1 MLRCSF
7 CGLCTPHFKWE
18 TLRGPPSTEH
28 LASGPRIR
36 ILIQNLS
43 SCTVCEFILL
53 SFPFALDSAFNRA
66 GLVVPGGHT
75 KTRERIGSRNPTW
88 AAFRLL
94 SRSTPATGWSGLRGG
109 FPGWVEACGIGGMFV
124 DVRAHCEVL
133 PVTRTY
139 KKALYST
146 VVVYDE
152 PPKPALEQRDNCRP
166 SSRESREAMQEWGGH
181 GDPVHAHWR
190 RWN

>member
-1 MLRCSF
+1 
-7 CGLCTPHFKWE
+7 
-18 TLRGPPSTEH
+18 
-28 LASGPRIR
+28 
-36 ILIQNLS
+36 
-43 SCTVCEFILL
+43 
-53 SFPFALDSAFNRA
+53 
-66 GLVVPGGHT
+66 
-75 KTRERIGSRNPTW
+75 
-88 AAFRLL
+88 
-94 SRSTPATGWSGLRGG
+94 
-109 FPGWVEACGIGGMFV
+109 MFV

-152 PPKPALEQRDNCRP
+152 PPKPALEQRDKCRP

-181 GDPVHAHWR
+181 GDPVHAHRR